1 MVDLFKLL
9 ALARLIARSGAVCI
23 ILLLA
28 LSRTAAADAV
38 QDRVEITEAIDQW
51 VVDIYHVKGIGGAEL
66 KVPQSEWPAAVIVRL
81 HGFPELE
88 SFTARSQTAKLECA
102 LVRPEGQHPFQTCQ
116 LDDDRFDAL
125 RREPDY
131 FEVELPRAIFP
142 SDGHGIEI
150 RWVDQWR

>member
-1 MVDLFKLL
+1 V
-9 ALARLIARSGAVCI
+9 ALARLSARAGAACVV
-23 ILLLA
+23 LLLT
-28 LSRTAAADAV
+28 LSRAAVADAV

-51 VVDIYHVKGIGGAEL
+51 VVVINHVRGIGGAEL
-66 KVPQSEWPAAVIVRL
+66 KVPQSEWPAAVVVRL

-88 SFTARSQTAKLECA
+88 SFTATSKTAKLECA

-116 LDDDRFDAL
+116 LDDDRVDAL
-125 RREPDY
+125 RREPNY